1 VYGVFVV
8 DGGKF
13 IAKKHS
19 MKKAAEG
26 KKAASALL
34 AGTIWDC
41 R

>member
-13 IAKKHS
+13 IAKKH

-26 KKAASALL
+26 KKAACALL
-34 AGTIWDC
+34 AGTDC